1 MRMQHE
7 CENVERGCVFR
18 RLSDTHSD
26 SYRTVIPIQS
36 GHLFRLIS
44 DSDSDLISD
53 TFSVCRRGVRYQ
65 SEGCPICLGTVSEL
79 IGTHKGGATQDKL
92 PEELLV
98 RIQPMAKS
106 STLDETHR

>member
-1 MRMQHE
+1 MAAE
-7 CENVERGCVFR
+7 LWPSAACANLSCVFR

-65 SEGCPICLGTVSEL
+65 SEGSPICLGTVAEL
-79 IGTHKGGATQDKL
+79 IGSHKGGATQDNL
-92 PEELLV
+92 PEEWLV
-98 RIQPMAKS
+98 RI
-106 STLDETHR
+106 